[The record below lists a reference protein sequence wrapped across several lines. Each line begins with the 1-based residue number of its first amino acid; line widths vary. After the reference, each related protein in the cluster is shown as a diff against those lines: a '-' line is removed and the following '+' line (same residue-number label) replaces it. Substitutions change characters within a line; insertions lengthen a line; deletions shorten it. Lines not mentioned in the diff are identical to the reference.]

1 MPTPDGSVN
10 DYRTR
15 YGERFRAAR
24 LNAGMTQTELADAL
38 DLSRSSVA
46 NIEGGRQG
54 VYAEDV
60 VRAAVILGVEP
71 GWLLG
76 TR

>member
-1 MPTPDGSVN
+1 MD

-24 LNAGMTQTELADAL
+24 LNAEMTQTELGDAL
-38 DLSRSSVA
+38 GLSRSSVA
-46 NIEGGRQG
+46 NIEAGRQG

-60 VRAAVILGVEP
+60 VRAAVVLGVDP

>member
-1 MPTPDGSVN
+1 VN
-10 DYRTR
+10 AYRTR

-24 LNAGMTQTELADAL
+24 LNADMTQTELADAL

-46 NIEGGRQG
+46 NIEAGRQG

-60 VRAAVILGVEP
+60 VRAAVVLGVDP

>member
-1 MPTPDGSVN
+1 MN

-24 LNAGMTQTELADAL
+24 MNAEMTQTELAHML
-38 DLSRSSVA
+38 GLSRSSVA
-46 NIEGGRQG
+46 NIEAGRQG

-60 VRAAVILGVEP
+60 VRAAVVLGVDP